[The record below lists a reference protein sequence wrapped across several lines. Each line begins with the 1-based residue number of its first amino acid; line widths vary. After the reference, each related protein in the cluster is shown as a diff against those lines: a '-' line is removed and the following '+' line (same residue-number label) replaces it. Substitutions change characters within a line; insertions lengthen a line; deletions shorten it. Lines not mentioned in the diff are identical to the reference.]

1 VSSVQAQRRPKEGD
15 MLEAEN
21 DMKYGQGEEEV
32 LRARKRKEFQ
42 IREG

>member
-1 VSSVQAQRRPKEGD
+1 VSSVQAQRRLKEGD

-21 DMKYGQGEEEV
+21 DMKYGQGEEV
-32 LRARKRKEFQ
+32 LGARKRKEFQ